1 MSKPAVE
8 LARRT
13 EIRVSID
20 KKDVSTSV
28 NKYLNSL
35 TYVDTAKDEADDLQL
50 FLDDRDNEWINW
62 LGPAGN
68 DLRGTT
74 ITAAIVQKN
83 RYSDGKDAML
93 DCGLFELDSIDCSG
107 PPQTMNIKGL
117 AIPHNSALRSETKTK
132 AWEENTLKN
141 IATQIAAES
150 GLTLYFESQ
159 LNPTY
164 NRIDQSNESDIAFLQ
179 RLCQNCGITIKV
191 TGKLLVLYE
200 ESAFEKKAAARTFEK
215 GKGDIISYQFFTGVN
230 EVYNKSEVSYT
241 DPTSK
246 KTIKGE
252 FVLKEYKKDDPVLNT
267 NEKVAS
273 VAEAKTLAEKKLR
286 EHNRG
291 EYRAS
296 FTVVGDVGLLTGV
309 TIQVS
314 GYGMYDGK
322 YIIESATHTVN
333 GSGYQTSMELHR
345 VLEGY

>member
-1 MSKPAVE
+1 MSKPAIE

-13 EIRVSID
+13 EIRVTID
-20 KKDVSTSV
+20 KKDVSAVV
-28 NKYLNSL
+28 NKYLSSL
-35 TYVDTAKDEADDLQL
+35 TYIDTSKDEADDLQL
-50 FLDDRDNEWINW
+50 SFDDRDNEWINW

-93 DCGLFELDSIDCSG
+93 DCGQFEIDSIDCSG
-107 PPQTMNIKGL
+107 PPQNMNMKGL
-117 AIPHNSALRSETKTK
+117 AIPQNSALRSEIKNK

-141 IATQIAAES
+141 IAAQIATEG
-150 GLTLYFESQ
+150 GLTLFYEAQ
-159 LNPTY
+159 TNPSY
-164 NRIDQSNESDIAFLQ
+164 NRVDQANESDITFLQ
-179 RLCQNCGITIKV
+179 RLCWNCGITIKV
-191 TGKLLVLYE
+191 TAKMLVLYE
-200 ESAFEKKAAARTFEK
+200 ESTFEKKDAARTFEK
-215 GKGDIISYQFFTGVN
+215 GKGDIISYQFSTGVN

-241 DPTSK
+241 DPKTK

-252 FVLKEYKKDDPVLNT
+252 FVLRGYKKDDPVLNT

-322 YIIESATHTVN
+322 YIIEAATHTVN
-333 GSGYQTSMELHR
+333 GSGYQTSIELHR